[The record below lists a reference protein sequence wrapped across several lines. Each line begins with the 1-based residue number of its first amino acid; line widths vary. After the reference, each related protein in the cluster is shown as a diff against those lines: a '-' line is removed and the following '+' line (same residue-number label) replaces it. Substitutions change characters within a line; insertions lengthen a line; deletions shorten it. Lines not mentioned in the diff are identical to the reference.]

1 MRKITY
7 KMFSG
12 FDDPRND
19 YGYSDE
25 YYRYWIILG
34 YISTLVIMTGLAF
47 VVITALMSC
56 IVR

>member
-19 YGYSDE
+19 YGYSEE

-34 YISTLVIMTGLAF
+34 YISTLVMMTGLTF
-47 VVITALMSC
+47 VVITALMSF
-56 IVR
+56 R

>member
-19 YGYSDE
+19 YGYSEE
-25 YYRYWIILG
+25 YYRYWIVLG
-34 YISTLVIMTGLAF
+34 YMAALVMMTGLTF
-47 VVITALMSC
+47 VVITALMSF
-56 IVR
+56 V